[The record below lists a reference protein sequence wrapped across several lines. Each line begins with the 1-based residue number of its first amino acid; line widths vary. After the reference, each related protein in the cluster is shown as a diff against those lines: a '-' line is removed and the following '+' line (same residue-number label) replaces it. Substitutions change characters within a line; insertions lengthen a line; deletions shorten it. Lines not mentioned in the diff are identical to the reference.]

1 MFRVELGGSAYD
13 ARLIATERLSGGQM
27 IYRIADYRITHRPTY
42 QTIQIGPETH
52 IEELGVL
59 AYLNHSCKPN
69 AIVDTT
75 ALTVVAVRDI
85 APGHEITFFYPSTE
99 WEMAA
104 PFICLCGATNCIH
117 VVAGARFLPLS
128 TLEQHYLNRHI
139 RELILDL
146 LTGTGMHLEKLE
158 QVKVSR

>member
-99 WEMAA
+99 WDMDR
-104 PFICLCGATNCIH
+104 PFVCLCGAPECIRL
-117 VVAGARFLPLS
+117 VAGAKYLS
-128 TLEQHYLNRHI
+128 LDTLSRHFINPHI
-139 RELILDL
+139 REMALACLAGVDI
-146 LTGTGMHLEKLE
+146 GT
-158 QVKVSR
+158 